1 MKKNDHVI
9 GTCIDYT
16 YDGMGIV
23 KIDGFCLFVKNML
36 VGEQGEIVVTK
47 LNREYGYGRL
57 LKRTVTSNERV
68 EPKCK
73 MYPQCGGCQLQ
84 HFSVV
89 HQAEFKK
96 KMVQQAISHIGKL
109 DIQVEEVLSMEDPWK
124 YRNKMQLPVQVN
136 PDGSSLIGFYRTHSH
151 QIMPLISCEIQS
163 DLANQIVSSI
173 REWMDEFV
181 MGSQVRHLLLKTQ
194 EKTNEVMVVFVTYQK
209 KVDHLMDVVN
219 HLLTKYPMV
228 QSVIQNINSKE
239 TNVVLGNEEYVL
251 YGRNY
256 VVDHLGDFEFH
267 ISSRS
272 FYQVNPSQTKVLYDT
287 AVRLA
292 NIDETCKVADV
303 YCGVGTITMFLSQH
317 AKEVVGI
324 EIVPQAIADAK
335 ENAKRNG
342 ITNVRFMCGDAKH
355 CTKQLVE
362 EKYQI
367 DVAVID
373 PPRKGSDQDTLDAL
387 IWMNPKRIVYVS
399 CNPSTLA
406 RDLRYLEDHGYETKV
421 VQPVDMFPQTYHVET
436 VCLMSRKEE

>member
-1 MKKNDHVI
+1 MKKNDRVI

-23 KIDGFCLFVKNML
+23 KVDGFCLFVKNML
-36 VGEQGEIVVTK
+36 IGEQGEIVVTK
-47 LNREYGYGRL
+47 INKEYGYGRL
-57 LKRTVTSNERV
+57 LNRTVTSKERV

-84 HFSVV
+84 HFSSA

-96 KMVQQAISHIGKL
+96 KMVQQAINHIGKL
-109 DIQVEEVLSMEDPWK
+109 DIQVEDVLSMNVPWK

-136 PDGSSLIGFYRTHSH
+136 EDGSSLMGFYRTHSH
-151 QIMPLISCEIQS
+151 NIMPFIHCEIQS
-163 DLANQIVSSI
+163 DLANQIVLSL
-173 REWMDEFV
+173 REWMDEYSL
-181 MGSQVRHLLLKTQ
+181 GSKIRHLLLKTQ
-194 EKTNEVMVVFVTYQK
+194 EKTNEVMVVFVTSQTE
-209 KVDHLMDVVN
+209 VEHLMDVVER
-219 HLLTKYPMV
+219 LVERYPMV
-228 QSVIQNINSKE
+228 KSVIQNVNSKD
-239 TNVVLGNEEYVL
+239 TNVILGNEEHLL

-256 VVDHLGDFEFH
+256 VVGQLSEFTFH

-272 FYQVNPSQTKVLYDT
+272 FYQINPEQTKVLYDT

-292 NIDETCKVADV
+292 QIDECCKVADV
-303 YCGVGTITMFLSQH
+303 YCGVGTITMFLAKH

-324 EIVPQAIADAK
+324 EIVPQAIEDAK

-342 ITNVRFMCGDAKH
+342 IDNVSFMCGDAKH
-355 CTKQLVE
+355 CTQQLVE
-362 EKYQI
+362 QNHQI

-373 PPRKGSDQDTLDAL
+373 PPRKGSDKDTLDAL

-406 RDLRYLEDHGYETKV
+406 RDLRYLEDHGYETKI
-421 VQPVDMFPQTYHVET
+421 VQPVDMFPQTYHVES
-436 VCLMSRKEE
+436 VVLLQKK